1 MHYSDEFTKRN
12 YAGCLI
18 LFAILFGGTTKQG
31 IWSDSLLYVLAIPAV
46 IIGFSNFFENR
57 LGVIARG
64 FCVAII
70 AILAAQ
76 FLPVDIIKNLPEYQT
91 SNDGSQFLT
100 KVPSRS
106 FNLIITSIVLLGF
119 FLYLATLGEDSLQSL
134 INFVFIGI
142 ALNVLITVI
151 QLSFDTKIAISGL
164 LPYTI
169 RMGTFQNENHFSS
182 LSYLVIP
189 FLAWR
194 FLLVRWNPVSYGIA
208 GLVLA
213 GLQFA
218 VGSRAGMVLSTSL
231 FMFCFIWA
239 ITYKK
244 SLAVK
249 VIACSVGVAL
259 VGYLFLTQDSSN
271 LIDTSSRDYY
281 FLKSW
286 EIAKENWLTGTGL
299 GSFFSIWPI
308 FEDTAS
314 LGKVYITHVHNDY
327 IELFL
332 ETGISFFILV
342 AIFIALIARNG
353 LTNEF
358 TQAASISI
366 VSIMIHSFVDFPLR
380 TMAISMSFILSIAI
394 ILTNREQVGVREK
407 KKNKTRS
414 RRIAG

>member
-100 KVPSRS
+100 TVPSRS

-119 FLYLATLGEDSLQSL
+119 FLYLATLSGDSLQSL
-134 INFVFIGI
+134 INFVFIGV
-142 ALNVLITVI
+142 ALNALITVI
-151 QLSFDTKIAISGL
+151 QLSFDSKIVISGL

-169 RMGTFQNENHFSS
+169 RMGTFQNENHFGS

-194 FLLVRWNPVSYGIA
+194 FLLMRWNPVLYAIA

-218 VGSRAGMVLSTSL
+218 VGARAGMIISTSL
-231 FMFCFIWA
+231 FLFCFVWA
-239 ITYKK
+239 ITHKK
-244 SLAVK
+244 PLAVK
-249 VIACSVGVAL
+249 VIIFSVGVAL
-259 VGYLFLTQDSSN
+259 VGYLFLTQESSS

-286 EIAKENWLTGTGL
+286 DIATKNWLTGTGL

-308 FEDTAS
+308 FENTTS
-314 LGKVYITHVHNDY
+314 LGEKYITHVHNDY

-342 AIFIALIARNG
+342 VIFIALIVRNG

-358 TQAASISI
+358 TQAAVISI
-366 VSIMIHSFVDFPLR
+366 FSIMVHSFVDFPLR
-380 TMAISMSFILSIAI
+380 TMAISMAFILSAAI
-394 ILTNREQVGVREK
+394 ILTNREKIVGREK
-407 KKNKTRS
+407 KKIKTRS
-414 RRIAG
+414 RRVAD